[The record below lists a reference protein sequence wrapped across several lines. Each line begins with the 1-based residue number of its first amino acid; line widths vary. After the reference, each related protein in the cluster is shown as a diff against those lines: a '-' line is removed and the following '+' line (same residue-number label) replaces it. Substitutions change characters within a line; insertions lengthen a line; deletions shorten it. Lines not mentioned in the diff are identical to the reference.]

1 MNDKELRE
9 IRRRFRPDKNN
20 ILSIKGCVVNG
31 EGQIVARLNQ
41 SMVGASQ
48 EESEK
53 LLSIMKKSL
62 SGGLGSN
69 LLDLEF
75 TAHHGL
81 DGDKHQLLMALR
93 NSALKDEGA
102 LEAFFERVISAVHFE
117 ESYAILMAFDQ
128 YDVFSYTSDGQKE
141 DSSTVFPYMVCAVC
155 PVKPLNAGLYFR
167 DYDSTFRAIDQN
179 LVLSPPELGFMFPT
193 FDDRAANIYNVLYY
207 TKDLAN
213 VYSEFIDTIFGV
225 ELPQSS
231 FEQKENFDRCLHET
245 LDDACDFEVVRSVH
259 GQIAEL
265 MEEHKTAKKDHPLK
279 LTRTSFTDML
289 KYCGVDGERVSRFG
303 DRFDEEFGKNAE
315 VTPKN
320 IMDVKKFNLET
331 PGVSIKVD
339 PERTDLVS
347 TQVINGVKYILI
359 RAAEGV
365 EVNGVNIT
373 IQ

>member
-9 IRRRFRPDKNN
+9 IRQRFRPDKNN
-20 ILSIKGCVVNG
+20 ILSIKGCLVNG
-31 EGQIVARLNQ
+31 EGTIFARFNQ
-41 SMVGASQ
+41 SMVNSSV
-48 EESEK
+48 EENEK
-53 LLSIMKKSL
+53 LLGIMKKSL

-93 NSALKDEGA
+93 NSALKDEGT
-102 LEAFFERVISAVHFE
+102 LETFYQRVISSVHFE
-117 ESYAILMAFDQ
+117 GNYAILLAFDQ

-141 DSSTVFPYMVCAVC
+141 DSTTVFPYMVCAVC

-179 LVLSPPELGFMFPT
+179 MVLAPPEIGFMFPT
-193 FDDRAANIYNVLYY
+193 FDDRTANIYNVLYY
-207 TKDLAN
+207 TRDLSN
-213 VYSEFIDTIFGV
+213 VYSEVIDALFGV

-231 FEQKENFDRCLHET
+231 YDQKTNFDRCLHEG
-245 LDDACDFEVVRSVH
+245 LEDACDYETVRSVH

-265 MEEHKTAKKDHPLK
+265 MEEHKAAKNDQPLK
-279 LTRTSFTDML
+279 LTRNSLSSML
-289 KYCGVDGERVSRFG
+289 ECCGVDGERISRFG
-303 DRFDEEFGKNAE
+303 SRFDEEFGKNAE